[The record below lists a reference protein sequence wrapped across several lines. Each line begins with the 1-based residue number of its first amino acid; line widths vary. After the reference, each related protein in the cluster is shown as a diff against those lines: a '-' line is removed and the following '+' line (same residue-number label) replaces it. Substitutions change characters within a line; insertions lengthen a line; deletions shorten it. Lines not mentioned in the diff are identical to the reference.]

1 MIDILIRAD
10 PSRARTD
17 REKQQADEVYK
28 PGVSFRVRV
37 RPFVDPAEALWLT
50 QVGTSRYQLPVRRR
64 QTQRSL
70 KVASLHVPVHI
81 AYPAIAS
88 AGNAQIQCPTQRRIQ
103 NTLGPWMR
111 VHPQGTVAAEIGL
124 SIPPSHFVLFA
135 LTR

>member
-50 QVGTSRYQLPVRRR
+50 QVGTSRYQLPVRRC